1 MGWTQSGGSSEVW
14 GGGKFGFGRSWV
26 GFRTEVAGGVAASK
40 NVCRMGGLR
49 FLQILIPRAR
59 ASSRVPRTQP
69 ARAAPD
75 DNYPTAFLIY
85 FVYNV
90 HPK

>member
-1 MGWTQSGGSSEVW
+1 M
-14 GGGKFGFGRSWV
+14 FMRSDTP
-26 GFRTEVAGGVAASK
+26 GHNS
-40 NVCRMGGLR
+40 MGGYC

-59 ASSRVPRTQP
+59 ARSRVPRTQP
-69 ARAAPD
+69 VRAATD

-85 FVYNV
+85 FLYNV